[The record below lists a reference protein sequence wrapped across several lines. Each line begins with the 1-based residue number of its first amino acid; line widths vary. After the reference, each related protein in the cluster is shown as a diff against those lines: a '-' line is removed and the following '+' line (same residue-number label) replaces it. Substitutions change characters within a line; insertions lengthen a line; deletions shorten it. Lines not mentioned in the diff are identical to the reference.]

1 MDGGQKHAL
10 PAAPASRLVRERG
23 QAGKARELP
32 PRETIV
38 RMTDLRNPEVIRL
51 LACPDCGRDLF
62 ELDSLLRCTHC
73 GREYEVRDGIP
84 LLYPKAMDIGRLRG
98 EEMLAEMMKRPRPSR
113 LPAVARRCGGRF
125 KAVCALAD
133 AVGVSG
139 QGRNLLSSQQWEN
152 SKKEFW
158 GMVRGK
164 VAPPPKSLV
173 NIGCGYDACFNEFQ
187 EAGHLFVNFDIVY
200 RMLQVLQRDFHATLC
215 VAGDLN
221 SLPFKKGCFDYVV
234 CVDVLHHESDKV
246 RTLLQWFRDL
256 LKPGGLLFLEDVNAW
271 GMFQFPKSLF
281 LPRPIHRLLRSAYHQ
296 LKRSVHEPAYY
307 EFPTN
312 VFRVRKI
319 LRDLNFSNISIHP
332 NNAYPC
338 IGPLSY
344 RAYACLC
351 RIESVRQYHNYH
363 YMLSATK
370 RGGD

>member
-1 MDGGQKHAL
+1 MTL
-10 PAAPASRLVRERG
+10 
-23 QAGKARELP
+23 
-32 PRETIV
+32 RETFV
-38 RMTDLRNPEVIRL
+38 RMTELGNPELIRL

-62 ELDSLLRCTHC
+62 ELDTLLQCTHC
-73 GREYEVRDGIP
+73 GREYEIRDGIP
-84 LLYPKAMDIGRLRG
+84 LLYPKTMDIGRLRG
-98 EEMLAEMMKRPRPSR
+98 EEILAEMMKRPRSSR
-113 LPAVARRCGGRF
+113 
-125 KAVCALAD
+125 
-133 AVGVSG
+133 
-139 QGRNLLSSQQWEN
+139 RNRLSSHQWEN

-164 VAPPPKSLV
+164 VSPPPKCFV

-187 EAGHLFVNFDIVY
+187 EVGHLFVNFDIVY
-200 RMLQVLQRDFHATLC
+200 RMLHALQRDFHAMSC

-246 RTLLQWFRDL
+246 CTLLQSFRDL

-281 LPRPIHRLLRSAYHQ
+281 LPRAAHRLLRSAYHQ

-312 VFRVRKI
+312 VYRVRKI
-319 LRDLNFSNISIHP
+319 LRDLNFSHISIHP
-332 NNAYPC
+332 NSAYPC

-344 RAYACLC
+344 RAYSCLS

-370 RGGD
+370 RGG